1 MTDPLSPS
9 PVLTAALLRQLYQGG
24 QRNFAAV
31 ILAGADLA
39 GADLK
44 GADFSY
50 ADLSGANLR
59 GANLRGADLSYANL
73 TEADLSDADLRG
85 AMLIGTDLKT
95 ATVGGTQWTAADY
108 DAETTHFP
116 PGFDAPAA
124 GMKADR

>member
-1 MTDPLSPS
+1 MTDPLPAS
-9 PVLTAALLRQLYQGG
+9 PVLTATVLLQLYHSG
-24 QRNFAAV
+24 QRNFETV
-31 ILAGADLA
+31 ILVGANLA

-50 ADLSGANLR
+50 ADFSGANLR

-73 TEADLSDADLRG
+73 AEADLRDADLRG

-95 ATVGGTQWTAADY
+95 ATVTATQWTAADY
-108 DAETTHFP
+108 DPETTHFP
-116 PGFDAPAA
+116 PGFDASAA